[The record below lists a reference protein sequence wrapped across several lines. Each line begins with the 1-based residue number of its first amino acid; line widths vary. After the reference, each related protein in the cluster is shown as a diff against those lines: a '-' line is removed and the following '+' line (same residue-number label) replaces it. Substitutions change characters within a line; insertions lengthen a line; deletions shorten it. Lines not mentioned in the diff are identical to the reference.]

1 MPKLAK
7 ELSALELRRLEH
19 GGGKSNKVISVGGVQ
34 GLMLQI
40 TPTGSKSWLLRT
52 PVGGKRRHIGLGSYP
67 TVTLAQ
73 ARERARAEL
82 EKVWQGLDPVEERK
96 ALRSRL
102 KSEQQ
107 RGLTF
112 QKAVEK
118 FLESKL
124 TEFKNTKHCDQ
135 WRSTL
140 HTYANPE
147 LGKMLVGDV
156 GIPDVLRVLEPIWQ
170 TKTETATRVRGRIE
184 SVLAWASVAGH
195 RQGDNPARWKGN
207 LDAILPKPAKV
218 AKVMNHPALSINDVV
233 PWFAEL
239 QERDGI
245 AARAL
250 ELMTLTAA
258 RSGEIRGATWF
269 ELDLKAAS
277 WTIPA
282 ERMKAGK
289 EHRVPLT
296 AKAVALLGAL
306 PRGSGSPYVFPAI
319 RGGMLS
325 DMALSACM
333 RRMNE
338 GRAGG
343 YLDRRS
349 GRPAVPHGLRS
360 TFRDWASENGV
371 SHDLAERALAHT
383 IRNAV
388 EAAYHRTDLLEQRRS
403 VMEAWAAH
411 VTGSAAGGNVVALIG
426 RG

>member
-7 ELSALELRRLEH
+7 ELSALEVKRLEH
-19 GGGKSNKVISVGGVQ
+19 DGGEHNKVFSVGGVQ

-40 TPTGSKSWLLRT
+40 TPTGSKSWILRT
-52 PVGGKRRHIGLGSYP
+52 PVGGTRRHIGLGSYP

-96 ALRSRL
+96 AQRSRL
-102 KSEQQ
+102 HAEQK

-112 QKAVEK
+112 EKAVEK

-124 TEFKNTKHCDQ
+124 TEFKNNKHRDQ

-140 HTYANPE
+140 TTYANPE

-156 GIPDVLRVLEPIWQ
+156 GVPDLLRVLEPIWQ

-184 SVLAWASVAGH
+184 GVLAWATVAGH
-195 RQGDNPARWKGN
+195 RKGDNPARWKGN
-207 LDAILPKPAKV
+207 LDAILPKPSKV
-218 AKVMNHPALSINDVV
+218 AKVTNHPALSISDVV
-233 PWFAEL
+233 PWFADL
-239 QERDGI
+239 QERDGM

-250 ELMTLTAA
+250 ELMTLTVA
-258 RSGEIRGATWF
+258 RSGEIRGATWAEF
-269 ELDLKAAS
+269 DLAAGI
-277 WTIPA
+277 WIIPS

-296 AKAVALLGAL
+296 AQAVSLLQAL
-306 PRGSGSPYVFPAI
+306 PRELASPYVFPAV

-333 RRMNE
+333 RRINE
-338 GRAGG
+338 ARAVG
-343 YLDRRS
+343 YIDKRS

-411 VTGSAAGGNVVALIG
+411 VTGSAAGGNVVALVG
-426 RG
+426 RN

>member
-7 ELSALELRRLEH
+7 ELSALEVKRLEH
-19 GGGKSNKVISVGGVQ
+19 DGDKHNKVVSVGGVQ

-40 TPTGSKSWLLRT
+40 TPNGSKSWILRT

-82 EKVWQGLDPVEERK
+82 DKVWQGVDPVEERK

-102 KSEQQ
+102 QVEQK

-112 QKAVEK
+112 EKAVER

-124 TEFKNTKHCDQ
+124 TEFDNNKHCDQ

-140 HTYANPE
+140 RTYANPG
-147 LGKMLVGDV
+147 LGKMLVGDIGV
-156 GIPDVLRVLEPIWQ
+156 QEVLCVLEPIWQ

-184 SVLAWASVAGH
+184 GVLAWATVAGH

-207 LDAILPKPAKV
+207 LDAILPKPSKV
-218 AKVMNHPALSINDVV
+218 AKVRNHPALSISDVV
-233 PWFAEL
+233 PWFADL
-239 QERDGI
+239 QGRDGM
-245 AARAL
+245 ASRAL

-258 RSGEIRGATWF
+258 RSGEIRGATWA
-269 ELDLKAAS
+269 EIDLKAGL

-296 AKAVALLGAL
+296 TQAVALLEAL
-306 PRGSGSPYVFPAI
+306 PRDLGSPYTFPAV

-333 RRMNE
+333 RRINE
-338 GRAGG
+338 GR
-343 YLDRRS
+343 
-349 GRPAVPHGLRS
+349 
-360 TFRDWASENGV
+360 
-371 SHDLAERALAHT
+371 ER
-383 IRNAV
+383 
-388 EAAYHRTDLLEQRRS
+388 
-403 VMEAWAAH
+403 
-411 VTGSAAGGNVVALIG
+411 G
-426 RG
+426 

>member
-7 ELSALELRRLEH
+7 ELSALEVKRLEH
-19 GGGKSNKVISVGGVQ
+19 DGGKHNNIVSVGGVQ
-34 GLMLQI
+34 GLVLQI
-40 TPTGSKSWLLRT
+40 TPHGAKSWLLRT
-52 PVGGKRRHIGLGSYP
+52 PIGGKRRHLGLGSYP
-67 TVTLAQ
+67 TITLAQ

-82 EKVWQGLDPVEERK
+82 DKVWQGIDPVEDRK

-102 KSEQQ
+102 QAEQM

-112 QKAVEK
+112 EKAVDK

-124 TEFKNTKHCDQ
+124 TEFRNPKHRDQ

-140 HTYANPE
+140 RTYANPE
-147 LGKMLVGDV
+147 LGKMLVGDIGV
-156 GIPDVLRVLEPIWQ
+156 PDVLRVLEPIWQ

-184 SVLAWASVAGH
+184 GVLSWATVAGH
-195 RQGDNPARWKGN
+195 REGDNPARWKGN
-207 LDAILPKPAKV
+207 LDAILPKPSKV
-218 AKVMNHPALSINDVV
+218 AKVTNHPALSISDVV
-233 PWFAEL
+233 PWFADL
-239 QERDGI
+239 QKRDGM

-250 ELMTLTAA
+250 EFMTLTAT
-258 RSGEIRGATWF
+258 RSGEIRGATWA
-269 ELDLKAAS
+269 EIDLEVGL
-277 WTIPA
+277 WTIPP

-296 AKAVALLGAL
+296 AQAVALLKAL
-306 PRGSGSPYVFPAI
+306 PRDLGSPYVFPAV

-338 GRAGG
+338 AREGG
-343 YLDRRS
+343 YLDQRS

-360 TFRDWASENGV
+360 TFRDWASENSI

-411 VTGSAAGGNVVALIG
+411 VSGSAAGGNVVPLAG
-426 RG
+426 RA

>member
-7 ELSALELRRLEH
+7 EMSALEVKRLEH
-19 GGGKSNKVISVGGVQ
+19 DGGKFNKVFSVGGVQ

-73 ARERARAEL
+73 ARERARAEV

-96 ALRSRL
+96 KMRSRL
-102 KSEQQ
+102 QAEQK

-112 QKAVEK
+112 EKAVEK

-124 TEFKNTKHCDQ
+124 TEFRNPKHCDQ

-140 HTYANPE
+140 RTYANPE
-147 LGKMLVGDV
+147 LGRMLVGDIGV
-156 GIPDVLRVLEPIWQ
+156 QDVLRVLEPIWQ

-184 SVLAWASVAGH
+184 GVLAWATVTGH
-195 RQGDNPARWKGN
+195 RVGDNPARWKGN
-207 LDAILPKPAKV
+207 LDAILPKPSKLAKV
-218 AKVMNHPALSINDVV
+218 TNHPALSISDVV
-233 PWFAEL
+233 PWFADL
-239 QERDGI
+239 KERDGM

-250 ELMTLTAA
+250 ELMTLTVA
-258 RSGEIRGATWF
+258 RSGEIRGATWSEF
-269 ELDLKAAS
+269 DLVAGL
-277 WTIPA
+277 WIIPA

-296 AKAVALLGAL
+296 AQAVALLETL
-306 PRGSGSPYVFPAI
+306 PRDLGSPYVFPAV
-319 RGGMLS
+319 RGGILS
-325 DMALSACM
+325 DMTLSACM
-333 RRMNE
+333 RRINE
-338 GRAGG
+338 AREGG
-343 YLDRRS
+343 YLDKWS

-371 SHDLAERALAHT
+371 SYDQSERALAHKV
-383 IRNAV
+383 RNAV
-388 EAAYHRTDLLEQRRS
+388 EAAYHRTDLLEQRRG

-411 VTGSAAGGNVVALIG
+411 VTGSAAGGNVVTLTG
-426 RG
+426 RE

>member
-1 MPKLAK
+1 MPRLAK
-7 ELSALELRRLEH
+7 ELSALEVKRLEH
-19 GGGKSNKVISVGGVQ
+19 DGGKSNKVVSVGGVQ

-40 TPTGSKSWLLRT
+40 TQTGSKSWILRT

-67 TVTLAQ
+67 TVTLSQ
-73 ARERARAEL
+73 ARERGRAAL
-82 EKVWQGLDPVEERK
+82 QKIWQGIDPVEERK

-102 KSEQQ
+102 QAEQK

-112 QKAVEK
+112 EKAVEK
-118 FLESKL
+118 YLESKL
-124 TEFKNTKHCDQ
+124 TEFGNPKHCDQ

-140 HTYANPE
+140 RTYANSE
-147 LGKMLVGDV
+147 LGKMRVCEIGV
-156 GIPDVLRVLEPIWQ
+156 QEILRVLEPIWQ

-184 SVLAWASVAGH
+184 GVLAWATVAGH

-207 LDAILPKPAKV
+207 LDAILPKPSKV
-218 AKVMNHPALSINDVV
+218 AKVRNHPALSISDVQS
-233 PWFAEL
+233 WFLDL
-239 QERDGI
+239 QKRDGM

-250 ELMTLTAA
+250 EMMTLTVV
-258 RSGEIRGATWF
+258 RSGEIRGATWD
-269 ELDLKAAS
+269 EIDLKAGL

-296 AKAVALLGAL
+296 AKVVALLEAL
-306 PRGSGSPYVFPAI
+306 PRDLRSPYVFPAV

-325 DMALSACM
+325 DMTLSACM
-333 RRMNE
+333 KRINE
-338 GRAGG
+338 AQEGM
-343 YLDRRS
+343 YIDQRS

-388 EAAYHRTDLLEQRRS
+388 EAAYHRTDLLEQRRGI
-403 VMEAWAAH
+403 MEAWAAH
-411 VTGSAAGGNVVALIG
+411 VIGSAAGDNVVALAG

>member
-1 MPKLAK
+1 MPRLAK
-7 ELSALELRRLEH
+7 ELSALEVKRLEH
-19 GGGKSNKVISVGGVQ
+19 HGGKHNKVFSVGGVQ

-40 TPTGSKSWLLRT
+40 TPTGSKSWLLRRQ
-52 PVGGKRRHIGLGSYP
+52 VGSLRRHIGLGSYP

-82 EKVWQGLDPVEERK
+82 EKVWQGRDPVEERK
-96 ALRSRL
+96 ALRARL
-102 KSEQQ
+102 QAEQK

-112 QKAVEK
+112 EKAVEK

-124 TEFKNTKHCDQ
+124 TEFKNPKHCDQ

-140 HTYANPE
+140 RTYANPE
-147 LGKMLVGDV
+147 LGKMLVGDIGV
-156 GIPDVLRVLEPIWQ
+156 QDVLRVLEPIWQ
-170 TKTETATRVRGRIE
+170 TKTETATRVRGRVE
-184 SVLAWASVAGH
+184 GVLAWATVAGH

-207 LDAILPKPAKV
+207 LDAILPKPSKV
-218 AKVMNHPALSINDVV
+218 AKVTNHPALSISDVV
-233 PWFAEL
+233 PWFADL
-239 QERDGI
+239 QERDGM

-250 ELMTLTAA
+250 EMMTLTVA
-258 RSGEIRGATWF
+258 RSGEIRGATWAEF
-269 ELDLKAAS
+269 DLKAGL

-296 AKAVALLGAL
+296 AQAVALLKAL
-306 PRGSGSPYVFPAI
+306 PRDLGSPYVFPAV

-333 RRMNE
+333 RRINE
-338 GRAGG
+338 AREGG
-343 YLDRRS
+343 YLDQRS

-371 SHDLAERALAHT
+371 SRDLAERALAHT

-411 VTGSAAGGNVVALIG
+411 VTGSAAGGNVVALVG
-426 RG
+426 NK

>member
-7 ELSALELRRLEH
+7 ELSALEVKRLEH
-19 GGGKSNKVISVGGVQ
+19 DGGQSKKVVSVGGVQ

-96 ALRSRL
+96 AQRSRL
-102 KSEQQ
+102 QAEQK

-112 QKAVEK
+112 EKAVEK

-124 TEFKNTKHCDQ
+124 TEFKNPKHCDQ

-140 HTYANPE
+140 RTYANPE
-147 LGKMLVGDV
+147 LGKMLVGDIGV
-156 GIPDVLRVLEPIWQ
+156 QDVRRVLEPIWQ
-170 TKTETATRVRGRIE
+170 AKTETATRVRGRIE
-184 SVLAWASVAGH
+184 GVLAWATVAGH
-195 RQGDNPARWKGN
+195 REGDNPARWKGN
-207 LDAILPKPAKV
+207 LDAILPKPSKV
-218 AKVMNHPALSINDVV
+218 AKVRNHPALSISDVV
-233 PWFAEL
+233 PWFVDL
-239 QERDGI
+239 QERDGM

-250 ELMTLTAA
+250 ELMTLTVA
-258 RSGEIRGATWF
+258 RSGEIRGATWAEF
-269 ELDLKAAS
+269 DLKAGL
-277 WTIPA
+277 WIIPA

-296 AKAVALLGAL
+296 EKAVTLLEAL
-306 PRGSGSPYVFPAI
+306 PRDLGSPYVFPAV

-325 DMALSACM
+325 DMTLSACM
-333 RRMNE
+333 RRINE
-338 GRAGG
+338 AREGE
-343 YLDRRS
+343 YLDRQS

-371 SHDLAERALAHT
+371 SRDLAERALAHT

-403 VMEAWAAH
+403 VMEAWTAH
-411 VTGSAAGGNVVALIG
+411 VTGSAAGGNVVALGG
-426 RG
+426 RN